1 MKFRNIHLS
10 LFIAMFFYQGLNS
23 FFSQNSTIETD
34 TLYSTRVLDSLN
46 YNSDSLSENRIKIKS
61 WFSVEGQIY
70 PSFVQD
76 FYKPKIKIRMNLN
89 EKFALRLN
97 MDFNSS
103 KDYKEILQANGSGVG
118 SVEKITSIYQFSLGF
133 EKLRKLENTLLY
145 SGFEGVFGFGKDD
158 EYGSRTDS
166 ISYVSDFNYNYKRPF
181 RNIGLRVFFG
191 ADYFLK
197 SNIYIGTEFGG
208 LIVKSIYNNSTYQTI
223 DESSVTSSNTTDKT
237 PNNSISKFTFSGLGV
252 VRVGF
257 VFK

>member
-23 FFSQNSTIETD
+23 FFSQNPTTETD
-34 TLYSTRVLDSLN
+34 TLYSTRILDSLN
-46 YNSDSLSENRIKIKS
+46 YNSDSLSENRIKIKN

-97 MDFNSS
+97 MDFNSN
-103 KDYKEILQANGSGVG
+103 KDYKEILQANGSGIG

-133 EKLRKLENTLLY
+133 EKLRKLEKSLLY

-208 LIVKSIYNNSTYQTI
+208 LIVKSIHNNSSYQTI
-223 DESSVTSSNTTDKT
+223 DESSVT
-237 PNNSISKFTFSGLGV
+237 
-252 VRVGF
+252 
-257 VFK
+257 

>member
-10 LFIAMFFYQGLNS
+10 LFIAMFFYQGLNP
-23 FFSQNSTIETD
+23 FFSQNSTIERD
-34 TLYSTRVLDSLN
+34 TLYSTQV
-46 YNSDSLSENRIKIKS
+46 SDSLPENRIKIKN

-103 KDYKEILQANGSGVG
+103 KDYKEILQANGSGIG

-133 EKLRKLENTLLY
+133 EKLRKLENSLLY

-181 RNIGLRVFFG
+181 RNIGLRVFFWCRL
-191 ADYFLK
+191 FP
-197 SNIYIGTEFGG
+197 E
-208 LIVKSIYNNSTYQTI
+208 V
-223 DESSVTSSNTTDKT
+223 
-237 PNNSISKFTFSGLGV
+237 
-252 VRVGF
+252 
-257 VFK
+257 